1 VKTVSHLR
9 NSLVVALVATTA
21 AALAAPPASA
31 APHTST
37 SPFLLGEAMPLT
49 GSEGQYGVGLK
60 QADGLAVSYVNDHG
74 GILGHKIKVSL
85 WDTQA
90 EPALGI
96 AATQSMISAH
106 VNAVVGYFD
115 SDVTIPSVPLLEKA
129 HIPLF
134 GGNPS
139 TPALAT
145 MHLTNFVRITGN
157 DKNEGTVQAVFVRQK
172 LGLSKVAVIDDNE
185 TFGDAF
191 AAAFVQEFQSLGGKV
206 LANYTTTVSTTDF
219 TSLIAKM
226 NTLKPQLVEYSG
238 FDPAAALLLKQMRA
252 AGMTAKYVTDS
263 SQYGTG
269 FTSLAG
275 SAAVGAYMTNI
286 PTGGSGSDLYNYLQ
300 AQMQKQYKQS
310 VTTIDANGFDAVIAV
325 WKTAELAHSIAP
337 TQLIA
342 YMHKVTFEGATGKV
356 SFLADG
362 DRAQIRY
369 EVVEVTPARS
379 YTIVY
384 TYARTLS

>member
-1 VKTVSHLR
+1 
-9 NSLVVALVATTA
+9 
-21 AALAAPPASA
+21 
-31 APHTST
+31 
-37 SPFLLGEAMPLT
+37 MPLT

-60 QADGLAVSYVNDHG
+60 QAEGIAVSYINNNG

-129 HIPLF
+129 KIPLF

-157 DKNEGTVQAVFVRQK
+157 DKNEGTVQATFVRQK
-172 LGLSKVAVIDDNE
+172 LGLSKVVVIDDNE

-191 AAAFVQEFQSLGGKV
+191 AAAFVQEFQALGGKI
-206 LANYTTTVSTTDF
+206 AAQYTTTVATTDF

-226 NTLKPQLVEYSG
+226 KTLNPQLVEYSG

-252 AGMTAKYVTDS
+252 AGMTAKYITDS
-263 SQYGTG
+263 SQYGSG

-286 PTGGSGSDLYNYLQ
+286 PTGGASSSFATYLQ
-300 AQMQKQYKQS
+300 DQMQKLYKQS
-310 VTTIDANGFDAVIAV
+310 VTTIDANGFDAVLAV
-325 WKTAELAHSIAP
+325 WRTAELAHSIAP

-342 YMHKVTFEGATGKV
+342 DMHKVTFEGATGKV

-362 DRAQIRY
+362 DRARSAMRWCRSLPLRAIRLS
-369 EVVEVTPARS
+369 TPMHGR
-379 YTIVY
+379 
-384 TYARTLS
+384 